1 MPPTSVKLVNI
12 IPQSMSHETNN
23 DSEPNLTVNPSNPQL
38 MAASAFT
45 PVQQGAAP
53 IFVSQDGG
61 NTWVLSTVIPSDRI
75 TTDITLRFSGNGDTL
90 YAGIL
95 PRPFTH
101 TDPLGHAISSL
112 NILRTKT
119 PLGPAKMQVLV
130 DRTGT
135 QGVDQPY
142 VEASSFQSG
151 GTKRDIVL
159 VGDNDANHPDGRT
172 ATIDVST
179 NAAATQ
185 HRFHAV
191 RVDNRPPVD
200 GFDAPSIRLAI
211 HPEGI
216 LYGAFLNQVGGTNVS
231 DLTYDVVVVR
241 DDHRAGSANSF
252 RDLLDPDD
260 NVPGRRVV
268 RNRVIPFLPPRG
280 QPGPLGQERIGS
292 HLTIA
297 VDPRAGKSAT
307 VYLAWADRVGIK
319 DYTIHLLRSQDSGR
333 TWSPNDLLTI
343 TNAVNPA
350 LAINSERLR
359 RAWPWL
365 LGPRRITSAAF
376 IRPARAAR
384 LALPRPWRVCGAW
397 RRRP

>member
-1 MPPTSVKLVNI
+1 MLRPSSQRALLTPSRAVPRWLTAPLLPGGSILVQDLRNGHLGDERRIQMPPTSVKLVNI

-135 QGVDQPY
+135 QG
-142 VEASSFQSG
+142 
-151 GTKRDIVL
+151 
-159 VGDNDANHPDGRT
+159 
-172 ATIDVST
+172 
-179 NAAATQ
+179 
-185 HRFHAV
+185 
-191 RVDNRPPVD
+191 
-200 GFDAPSIRLAI
+200 
-211 HPEGI
+211 
-216 LYGAFLNQVGGTNVS
+216 
-231 DLTYDVVVVR
+231 
-241 DDHRAGSANSF
+241 
-252 RDLLDPDD
+252 
-260 NVPGRRVV
+260 
-268 RNRVIPFLPPRG
+268 
-280 QPGPLGQERIGS
+280 
-292 HLTIA
+292 
-297 VDPRAGKSAT
+297 
-307 VYLAWADRVGIK
+307 
-319 DYTIHLLRSQDSGR
+319 
-333 TWSPNDLLTI
+333 
-343 TNAVNPA
+343 
-350 LAINSERLR
+350 
-359 RAWPWL
+359 
-365 LGPRRITSAAF
+365 
-376 IRPARAAR
+376 
-384 LALPRPWRVCGAW
+384 
-397 RRRP
+397 